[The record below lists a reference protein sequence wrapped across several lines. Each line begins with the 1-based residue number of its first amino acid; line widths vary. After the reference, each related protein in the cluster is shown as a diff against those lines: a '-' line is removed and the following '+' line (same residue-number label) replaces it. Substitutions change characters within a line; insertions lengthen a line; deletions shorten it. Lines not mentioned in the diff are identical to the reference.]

1 MDWKLAMEEERAAL
15 KRIAALLFA
24 FAGLA
29 ELASNRSP
37 AVLGFVLW
45 LLRRA
50 EIVARDFVGDAPDM
64 PPAGMPLGPAGG
76 SRAEAMR
83 LAASFRALARLLD
96 RQARLSFHGADRSET
111 EARAFGRIQAVCSL
125 LNPLFMFAALA
136 GRAPHPPLAPDTS

>member
-24 FAGLA
+24 LAGLA
-29 ELASNRSP
+29 ELACHRSP

-45 LLRRA
+45 L
-50 EIVARDFVGDAPDM
+50 RDFVGDAPDM

-136 GRAPHPPLAPDTS
+136 RRAPHPPLAPDTS